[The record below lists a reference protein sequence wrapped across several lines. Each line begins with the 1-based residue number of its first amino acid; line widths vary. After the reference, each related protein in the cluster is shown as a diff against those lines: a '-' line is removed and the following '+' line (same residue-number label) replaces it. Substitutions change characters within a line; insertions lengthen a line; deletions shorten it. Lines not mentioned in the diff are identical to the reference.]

1 MNYDIIATLGPSS
14 NTPAIWQGMLDAGA
28 TAFRL
33 NTSHLTLPQLQHW
46 LDQLTP
52 FLVALNPAPPLVLD
66 LQGSKW
72 RLGEFPTCVLAPDQH
87 VELAYALSS
96 DRPTT
101 LPVPHLDFFQAAPV
115 SSAEIVLNDAKIKL
129 VRESIASEK
138 VRARVITGGELSA
151 RKGITFAAS
160 EYRQELLN
168 EKDRAILAQTHHLP
182 FVRYAISYIR
192 DMEEMRKYRVHFGN
206 AAYLIAKLER
216 QPAMDEV
223 PQIAEI
229 ADELWVCRGDLGA
242 ELGLRSMAEA
252 VRRFSNSIDD
262 LSIPAFMAGQVL
274 EHMTEHPTP
283 TRSEICYLHD
293 ALHDGYRGVVL
304 SDEAAI
310 GRYPIE
316 SLPHRRSV
324 SRQLTPVRWRT
335 GWLVIPAFSAPPDR
349 SEIQEPT

>member
-14 NTPAIWQGMLDAGA
+14 NVPVTWQGMLDAGA

-52 FLVALNPAPPLVLD
+52 FRMALNPTPPVVLD

-72 RLGEFPTCVLAPDQH
+72 RLGEFPTCVLAPDQS
-87 VELAYALSS
+87 VELVYAASS

-115 SSAEIVLNDAKIKL
+115 SSAEITLNDAKIKL
-129 VRESIASEK
+129 ARETIGAESI
-138 VRARVITGGELSA
+138 RARVITGGELSA
-151 RKGITFAAS
+151 RKGLTFTAS
-160 EYRQELLN
+160 DYRQENLG
-168 EKDRAILAQTHHLP
+168 EKDRAILEQTRHLP

-192 DMEEMRKYRVHFGN
+192 DAAELHKYRAHFGE

-216 QPAMDEV
+216 QPAMDEAL
-223 PQIAEI
+223 QIAEI

-242 ELGLRSMAEA
+242 ELGLRAMTEA
-252 VRRFSNSIDD
+252 VRRFSNTIGD

-293 ALHDGYRGVVL
+293 ALLDGYRGVVL

-316 SLPHRRSV
+316 SC
-324 SRQLTPVRWRT
+324 RT
-335 GWLVIPAFSAPPDR
+335 AAMFRD
-349 SEIQEPT
+349 